1 MKAFTSK
8 KQQWRH
14 APDGGEHS
22 TKRRRRK
29 KSPDGAGEKRPEDGS
44 LGVLDHQQGR
54 GALTL
59 VLIQSGYNAL
69 CSPPLQ
75 LGVEFFL
82 KVIA

>member
-8 KQQWRH
+8 KQQGSP
-14 APDGGEHS
+14 APDNLGNSLQKEEEE
-22 TKRRRRK
+22 KA
-29 KSPDGAGEKRPEDGS
+29 PDGAGEKRPEDGS